1 MAFQGFASCELM
13 SVLTLRKGLQRSRQ
27 VAYPRKDTE
36 LRVLGIYPVYV
47 ESQADPYAHELV
59 EESSPVDST

>member
-1 MAFQGFASCELM
+1 M
-13 SVLTLRKGLQRSRQ
+13 SVLTLREGLQRSRQ

-47 ESQADPYAHELV
+47 ESQADPYVHEVV
-59 EESSPVDST
+59 EESPLEDST